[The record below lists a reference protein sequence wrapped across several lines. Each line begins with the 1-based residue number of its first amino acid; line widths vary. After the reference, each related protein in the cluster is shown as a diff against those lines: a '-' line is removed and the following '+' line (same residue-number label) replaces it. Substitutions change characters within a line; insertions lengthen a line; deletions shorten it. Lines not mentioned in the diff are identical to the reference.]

1 MQLKE
6 INVFTNGDAGK
17 LSTWS
22 NFPYFFTETLKEKGI
37 KVNRINTQPNKILK
51 NIYNFTIDKGLKKT
65 KQHNAFDYY
74 RTPINRFFA
83 NKIIQSAIKK
93 FPNADANLFLN
104 FSFSAKP
111 YSDKP
116 TILFGDWTY
125 EHYFP
130 HFKKRKP
137 GKLEQTF
144 IDAENKCIETADA
157 VFVMFPKMAEI
168 IKNSYNNRNIFYL
181 GGYFI
186 NAKVAKNA
194 DTILAQKINSNKILF
209 IGTIKYKAGVLLL
222 IEAIEKLRLQNHH
235 LEIHI
240 VGMKKSDFSKL
251 PNFVTCYGYLD
262 KDNEKDSSTY
272 YDLMESSKMIINTTP
287 KWSGFSSVIEAMYF
301 YNPVITIPYDDFV
314 ETFDKKINFG
324 VYNQSPET
332 LSDDILSIIQDKNY
346 TTLCQNAHLAVKD
359 FTWSNYIDKFLSKL
373 AEI

>member
-1 MQLKE
+1 MQIKE
-6 INVFTNGDAGK
+6 INVFTNGDARK

-37 KVNRINTQPNKILK
+37 KVNYVNIQPNKFLK

-111 YSDKP
+111 YSNKP

-137 GKLEQTF
+137 GRLEQTF
-144 IDAENKCIETADA
+144 IDAENQCIENADA

-168 IKNSYNNRNIFYL
+168 IKNRYNNKNIFYL

-186 NAKVAKNA
+186 NAKVEKNA
-194 DTILAQKINSNKILF
+194 ETILAKKTNSNKILF
-209 IGTIKYKAGVLLL
+209 IGTIKYKEGVLTL
-222 IEAIEKLRLQNHH
+222 IEAVEILRQQNHH

-240 VGMKKSDFSKL
+240 IGMKKSDFSKL
-251 PNFVTCYGYLD
+251 PDDVFCYGYLD
-262 KDNEKDSSTY
+262 KAKAKDLHIYNE
-272 YDLMESSKMIINTTP
+272 LMESAKMIVNTTP
-287 KWSGFSSVIEAMYF
+287 KWSGFSSVIEAMSF
-301 YNPVITIPYDDFV
+301 YNPIITIPYDDFI

-324 VYNQSPET
+324 IYNQSPET
-332 LSDDILSIIQDKNY
+332 LADDILNIIQDKNY
-346 TTLCQNAHLAVKD
+346 ATLCQNAHLAVKD
-359 FTWSNYIDKFLSKL
+359 FTWSNYIDRFLSKL